1 MSIVL
6 PLITAGRGSSK
17 TAMIFRNFEFL
28 QRKKKDFGGR
38 QRLKNAIHSEI
49 NKITCLMLLC
59 HTWIEKSETYR
70 RNIGLEPSGAT
81 RGAAGGGFQKMAEN
95 IGIYRYF
102 YRLFWK
108 FPDISY
114 QSSPRTGYKIC
125 PIFFK
130 KKKKKT

>member
-1 MSIVL
+1 
-6 PLITAGRGSSK
+6 
-17 TAMIFRNFEFL
+17 
-28 QRKKKDFGGR
+28 
-38 QRLKNAIHSEI
+38 
-49 NKITCLMLLC
+49 MLLC

-125 PIFFK
+125 PIFFFK
-130 KKKKKT
+130 LKLVFFSLAQKSCI